1 MQHATDV
8 LWASITSWVEDPNSA
23 VEYAEAVEDRIAV
36 RMRQDI
42 RDASTVWWKPGQR
55 SLRAEVYVIPAPAR
69 NAESV
74 YRLALARNMASF
86 RVNFAIADDGSLILR
101 SRLPNDEVSAVSL
114 DSVLGE
120 FFEQVEMSFGPLV
133 KLAFSRG

>member
-1 MQHATDV
+1 MLLTTEV
-8 LWASITSWVEDPNSA
+8 LWDSVKSWLDDPNST
-23 VEYAEAVEDRIAV
+23 VEYAEQVDDQIAV

-55 SLRAEVYVIPAPAR
+55 SLRAELYVIPEPAR

-74 YRLALARNMASF
+74 YRLALKRNRASF
-86 RVNFAIADDGSLILR
+86 RVNFAIAEDGGVILR
-101 SRLPNDEVSAVSL
+101 ARLPNDDVDADSL

-120 FFEQVEMSFGPLV
+120 FFELVEVSFGPLV
-133 KLAFSRG
+133 KLAFSRD